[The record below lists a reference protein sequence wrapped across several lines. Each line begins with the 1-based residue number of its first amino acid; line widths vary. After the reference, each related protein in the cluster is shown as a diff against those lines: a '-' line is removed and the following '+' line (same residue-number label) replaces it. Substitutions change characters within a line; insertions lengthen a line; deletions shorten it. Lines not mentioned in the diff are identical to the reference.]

1 MYSFCLPNLLK
12 ECWRLRLNF
21 CTVDKFPLL
30 LRSVAIDEP
39 GFCWLFPFPP
49 CMRTTSPPEN
59 ERNFHE
65 DIQKSCQMTT
75 SSNANCDLTRK
86 LPDGNT
92 AEILLSTL
100 DETEP
105 LPGVKIGGNYG
116 NIYVKWVN
124 PELHI
129 VIWRKKKQRTSI
141 AENAGGILLPILRS
155 TSRRENKGNYVD
167 ISIKWLNPELHI
179 VIWRKKHCTSI
190 AGNAAGICVILDVNH
205 FPAWKKG
212 KL

>member
-1 MYSFCLPNLLK
+1 MEVIRIKKILVRNWPIGICLHCVRTLSWFIPTMSTLPVVCCANKGLWSFMYSFCLPNLLK

-75 SSNANCDLTRK
+75 SSNANCHLTRK

-129 VIWRKKKQRTSI
+129 VIWRKKK
-141 AENAGGILLPILRS
+141 P
-155 TSRRENKGNYVD
+155 
-167 ISIKWLNPELHI
+167 HI
-179 VIWRKKHCTSI
+179 HC
-190 AGNAAGICVILDVNH
+190 
-205 FPAWKKG
+205 
-212 KL
+212 

>member
-105 LPGVKIGGNYG
+105 LPGVKICRGKLWQYLRQMSKSRTAYCDLTEKN
-116 NIYVKWVN
+116 
-124 PELHI
+124 
-129 VIWRKKKQRTSI
+129 QRTSI
-141 AENAGGILLPILRS
+141 AGNTGGILLPILRS
-155 TSRRENKGNYVD
+155 TSRLENKGNYGD
-167 ISIKWLNPELHI
+167 ISIK
-179 VIWRKKHCTSI
+179 
-190 AGNAAGICVILDVNH
+190 
-205 FPAWKKG
+205 
-212 KL
+212 

>member
-92 AEILLSTL
+92 AEIFLSTL

-105 LPGVKIGGNYG
+105 LPGVKI
-116 NIYVKWVN
+116 
-124 PELHI
+124 
-129 VIWRKKKQRTSI
+129 
-141 AENAGGILLPILRS
+141 
-155 TSRRENKGNYVD
+155 REIMAIFLSND
-167 ISIKWLNPELHI
+167 
-179 VIWRKKHCTSI
+179 
-190 AGNAAGICVILDVNH
+190 
-205 FPAWKKG
+205 
-212 KL
+212 

>member
-75 SSNANCDLTRK
+75 SSNANCHLTRK

-116 NIYVKWVN
+116 NIYVK
-124 PELHI
+124 
-129 VIWRKKKQRTSI
+129 
-141 AENAGGILLPILRS
+141 
-155 TSRRENKGNYVD
+155 
-167 ISIKWLNPELHI
+167 
-179 VIWRKKHCTSI
+179 
-190 AGNAAGICVILDVNH
+190 
-205 FPAWKKG
+205 
-212 KL
+212 